1 MISGDNVTL
10 TFFNLVRNNDGQ
22 HTVTVTNSEGSDTEN
37 FNLSVYC
44 K

>member
-1 MISGDNVTL
+1 MTL
-10 TFFNLVRNNDGQ
+10 NFSNLVRSNDGE

-37 FNLSVYC
+37 FTLSVYC